1 MESDQF
7 EIKDPKQFFEE
18 LVKKALIGE
27 HSKFEFIR
35 SYEMLRV
42 ARLYRK
48 SVRKVIKIFKDLHK
62 GLLKSYATAVGED
75 KQKLEELMSA
85 IQFNHCKDFYVAELN
100 IVKNMIQE
108 YRVYVESG
116 HILFTLMGGVRP
128 ESDCVDFRKLPIKW
142 F

>member
-1 MESDQF
+1 METEQF
-7 EIKDPKQFFEE
+7 EIRDPKQFFEE

-35 SYEMLRV
+35 SYEMLKV

-48 SVRKVIKIFKDLHK
+48 SVSKVIKIFKDLHK

-85 IQFNHCKDFYVAELN
+85 IQFNHCKDYYVAELN

-116 HILFTLMGGVRP
+116 HILYTIFGGVRP
-128 ESDCVDFRKLPIKW
+128 DDECVDYRKLPIKW